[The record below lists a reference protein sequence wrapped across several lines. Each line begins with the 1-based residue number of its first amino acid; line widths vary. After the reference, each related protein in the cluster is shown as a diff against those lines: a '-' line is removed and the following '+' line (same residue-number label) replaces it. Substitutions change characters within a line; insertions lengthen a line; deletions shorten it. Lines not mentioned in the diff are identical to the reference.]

1 MESQRVRHDGGD
13 LACMHII
20 IIDGDRKIQVQPYL
34 NIKKFFLLNIELQLC
49 HCKSLPETLPMY
61 NLGLEY

>member
-34 NIKKFFLLNIELQLC
+34 NIKKIFVKHRTSVMPL
-49 HCKSLPETLPMY
+49 
-61 NLGLEY
+61 